1 MLLIIDYS
9 FVQTLRPCARERVS
23 VEWEGYTTSSTRYGG
38 SRAIV
43 TCAGMRILAHV
54 IGSYTRGPSVTWR
67 GLKKP
72 FEGLRLVWLVH
83 GSS

>member
-43 TCAGMRILAHV
+43 TCAAKL
-54 IGSYTRGPSVTWR
+54 STRNWFLHTGTLCYLS
-67 GLKKP
+67 
-72 FEGLRLVWLVH
+72 
-83 GSS
+83 